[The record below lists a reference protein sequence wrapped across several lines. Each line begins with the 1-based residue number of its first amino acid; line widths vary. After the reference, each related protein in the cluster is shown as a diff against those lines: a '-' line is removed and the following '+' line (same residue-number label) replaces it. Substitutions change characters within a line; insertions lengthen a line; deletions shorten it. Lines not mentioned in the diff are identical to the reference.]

1 LSLGCSERNFGFLFD
16 DFERRGRRGEIWLK
30 RTLLEL
36 LVLSFQL
43 FPLILGQFF
52 VMFNDKKILNG
63 VVTIFDVDCDLLIL
77 DKLV

>member
-1 LSLGCSERNFGFLFD
+1 
-16 DFERRGRRGEIWLK
+16 
-30 RTLLEL
+30 
-36 LVLSFQL
+36 
-43 FPLILGQFF
+43 LILGQFF